1 MKIIR
6 KRPGAAA
13 EVIRVENTLEAL
25 QQEVQGYIEAVTLD
39 KDSVLLCN
47 EEGFLMGLENQQ
59 FLGTTF
65 AGAVLIVG
73 TAGEE
78 FADVPEKMIR
88 LLCGGAA

>member
-25 QQEVQGYIEAVTLD
+25 QQEVQGCIEAVTLD

-47 EEGFLMGLENQQ
+47 EEGFLMGLEIQY

-65 AGAVLIVG
+65 AGPVLIVG

-78 FADVPEKMIR
+78 FADVPDRVVQM
-88 LLCGGAA
+88 LCGGAA

>member
-65 AGAVLIVG
+65 AGTVLIVG

-78 FADVPEKMIR
+78 FADVPEKAIR

>member
-65 AGAVLIVG
+65 AGTVLIVG

-78 FADVPEKMIR
+78 FADVP
-88 LLCGGAA
+88 

>member
-25 QQEVQGYIEAVTLD
+25 QQEVQGCIEAVTLD

-65 AGAVLIVG
+65 AGTVLIVG

>member
-13 EVIRVENTLEAL
+13 EVIQVENTLEAL
-25 QQEVQGYIEAVTLD
+25 QREVQGHIEAVTLE

-47 EEGFLMGLENQQ
+47 EDGFLMGLENQH
-59 FLGTTF
+59 FLGITF
-65 AGAVLIVG
+65 AGTVLIVG

-78 FADVPEKMIR
+78 FADVPAR
-88 LLCGGAA
+88 LVRILCGGAT

>member
-1 MKIIR
+1 MKVIR

-25 QQEVQGYIEAVTLD
+25 QQEVLGYIETVTLD

-47 EEGFLMGLENQQ
+47 EEGFLMGLENQY

-65 AGAVLIVG
+65 AGTVLIVG

-78 FADVPEKMIR
+78 FADVPDRVVRM
-88 LLCGGAA
+88 LCGGAA